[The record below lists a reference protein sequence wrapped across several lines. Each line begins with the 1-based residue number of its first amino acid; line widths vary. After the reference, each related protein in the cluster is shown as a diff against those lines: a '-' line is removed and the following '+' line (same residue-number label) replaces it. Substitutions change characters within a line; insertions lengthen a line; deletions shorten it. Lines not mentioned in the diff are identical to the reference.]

1 LGGTIFAL
9 LSFIHSTSEDKVGKK
24 FIRRNQ
30 KGFTL
35 IELISIMIIL
45 GVIGSVAIRKYDNLT
60 HTASEMVLATA
71 VKELNVRES
80 LIWTNMKIS
89 SDGYTND
96 ADVYAALNPDLGS
109 RVKWNPGPNIEGG
122 TLHCESASC
131 TLTRTPSSII
141 AAAKWH

>member
-1 LGGTIFAL
+1 M
-9 LSFIHSTSEDKVGKK
+9 EDR
-24 FIRRNQ
+24 FFTRNQ
-30 KGFTL
+30 QGFTL

-45 GVIGSVAIRKYDNLT
+45 GVLGSVAIRKYDNFT
-60 HTASEMVLATA
+60 HTASERVLATA
-71 VKELNVRES
+71 IMELNVREN

-109 RVKWNPGPNIEGG
+109 RVKWDPGPDIGGG

-131 TLTRTPSSII
+131 TLTRTPSSIT
-141 AAAKWH
+141 AAAKWY